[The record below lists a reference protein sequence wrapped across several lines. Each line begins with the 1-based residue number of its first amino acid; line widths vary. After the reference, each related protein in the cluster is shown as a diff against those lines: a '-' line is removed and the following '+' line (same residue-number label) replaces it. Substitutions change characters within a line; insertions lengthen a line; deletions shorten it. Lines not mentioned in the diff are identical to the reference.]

1 MRQSCRGQ
9 DFIATNFVTPSL
21 MQSDGPADYTQ
32 APFDLLLVSA
42 VRIP

>member
-9 DFIATNFVTPSL
+9 DFIATYFVTPSL
-21 MQSDGPADYTQ
+21 MHSNGPAHYTQ
-32 APFDLLLVSA
+32 VPLDLLLLSA